1 MAQYEGF
8 VASLA
13 TGGKAEVVIRPG
25 TPGIVGAPELTGKV
39 CHCASD
45 GSAVTIEA
53 LNRVGAGV
61 GDLVSVSRPPG
72 RPMKNAAL
80 LLGIPLL
87 GGMSG
92 LAAGLILFSAFAAGV
107 TAWVVVT
114 ALGLFLGI
122 VIGVRSYKRLSE
134 DNQFVVAKIIKT
146 RTEMAALPAKGQS
159 GLQGRTVSGDGCTQ
173 RCL

>member
-13 TGGKAEVVIRPG
+13 RDGKAEIVIRPG

-45 GSAVTIEA
+45 GSSVTVEA

-61 GDLVSVSRPPG
+61 GDLVSVSRPAG

-92 LAAGLILFSAFAAGV
+92 LAAGLILFSAFAAGI
-107 TAWVVVT
+107 TAAVFAT

-122 VIGVRSYKRLSE
+122 VIGVRSYRRASE
-134 DNQFVVAKIIKT
+134 NNQFVVMKIVRT
-146 RTEMAALPAKGQS
+146 RTEMATLPAKGQS
-159 GLQGRTVSGDGCTQ
+159 GLQGKNISCDGCTQ

>member
-13 TGGKAEVVIRPG
+13 TDGKAEVVIRPG
-25 TPGIVGAPELTGKV
+25 TPGIVGAPELTEKV

-45 GSAVTIEA
+45 GSSVTVEA

-72 RPMKNAAL
+72 RPMRNAAL
-80 LLGIPLL
+80 LLGIPVL
-87 GGMSG
+87 GGVLGFAIGIM
-92 LAAGLILFSAFAAGV
+92 LFAALAAGV
-107 TAWVVVT
+107 TAAVFTT

-122 VIGVRSYKRLSE
+122 VIGVRSYRRASE
-134 DNQFVVAKIIKT
+134 NNQFVVMKIVRT

-159 GLQGRTVSGDGCTQ
+159 GVQAKTVSCDGCTQ